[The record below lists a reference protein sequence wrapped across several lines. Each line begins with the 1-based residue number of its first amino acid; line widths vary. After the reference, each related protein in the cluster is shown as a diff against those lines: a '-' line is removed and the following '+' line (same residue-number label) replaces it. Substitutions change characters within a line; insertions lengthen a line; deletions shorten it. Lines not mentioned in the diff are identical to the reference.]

1 MGGFISSD
9 ELREIECSLEN
20 RAVFRKMYNYSKM
33 SYILFAIFIIM
44 FIYQFI

>member
-9 ELREIECSLEN
+9 ELKEIECSLEN
-20 RAVFRKMYNYSKM
+20 KEMFRKMYNYSKM

-44 FIYQFI
+44 FIYYFI